1 MNRKVAYRIRPKE
14 LPVGHAVAGIELAP
28 LFEASGPFL
37 SLYLAAGGDV
47 ENAAARLEL
56 RWKSTRGELQQ
67 QGVPLEVLEAVDPL
81 IAGGHTAGA
90 TLAAIVAVD
99 GAAYQAGL
107 PDPPAR
113 DVVARWGALP
123 YVLPLLAHAQARV
136 PFVAV
141 LASRASAELVARLPD
156 GERSQRVE
164 GEQGPHLHRSA
175 PGGWS
180 QPRHQHHAEVVWERN
195 AAEVA
200 EVLARMVDEVR
211 PRFVAA
217 AGDVRAL
224 QFLRDQSPKRVQ
236 ELLRVVGGELASLD
250 QVLDRAG
257 GLVEAEVRGDA
268 DGLLARFAQEQGRG
282 PGGLAA
288 EGAQATLAALA
299 RSQVEVL
306 LVADDPDDERTA
318 WFGAA
323 PQQVAGDRDAVEAM
337 GESLPVEG
345 RLADVAVRAAL
356 GTSADLHVLDP
367 GATGPRE
374 GLGGLLRFTDEAA
387 P

>member
-1 MNRKVAYRIRPKE
+1 
-14 LPVGHAVAGIELAP
+14 
-28 LFEASGPFL
+28 
-37 SLYLAAGGDV
+37 
-47 ENAAARLEL
+47 
-56 RWKSTRGELQQ
+56 
-67 QGVPLEVLEAVDPL
+67 
-81 IAGGHTAGA
+81 
-90 TLAAIVAVD
+90 
-99 GAAYQAGL
+99 
-107 PDPPAR
+107 
-113 DVVARWGALP
+113 VVARWGALP
-123 YVLPLLAHAQARV
+123 HLLPLLANAQAQV

-141 LASRASAELVARLPD
+141 LASRASAELLARLPG

-175 PGGWS
+175 PGDWS
-180 QPRHQHHAEVVWERN
+180 QPRHQHQAEVVWVRN
-195 AAEVA
+195 AGELA

-250 QVLDRAG
+250 EVLDRAADQ
-257 GLVEAEVRGDA
+257 VEAEVRGDA
-268 DGLLARFAQEQGRG
+268 EGLVARFAQERGRG

-288 EGAQATLAALA
+288 EGAEATLAALA

-306 LVADDPDDERTA
+306 LVTDDPDDERTA

-323 PQQVAGDRDAVEAM
+323 PQQVAASRDGVEAM

-356 GTSADLHVLDP
+356 GTSADVHVLDP
-367 GATGPRE
+367 GSAWPRE
-374 GLGGLLRFTDEAA
+374 GLGALLRFTDRATS
-387 P
+387 